1 MTFVFSLLLVAA
13 ALLVVSGV
21 GLATSGAFLPR
32 DGAFFLE
39 CLGWSDAIGCA
50 AVMAFVPAA
59 LRIGIRPGWIAFL
72 VFVVLLIVV
81 ARLLAPLTPPSPPE
95 GGRGI
100 GRDGVAEGHLALP
113 AGEGSGEGR
122 PLRVL
127 LYSLIVLG
135 VAVYT
140 LRALTEPMW
149 ANDFIAIWGLK
160 GKTIWGAGGYPE
172 YFYRSTQF
180 EYTHPE
186 YPLGLPLL
194 YAGLSFLTGR
204 WDDHAMALLFP
215 FLQAATLLVL
225 FGWLRRRGAT
235 QVVAGAAAAIVAW
248 FEPLY
253 SAFLTGMAEVP
264 LAFGML
270 LFGTALVDALD
281 ETDAGAVRRLM
292 LASALIAATKNE
304 GLFLAGVGCFVALAF
319 GKSARWKAAASAL
332 LPALLVRAL
341 HFPWRSRLP
350 LADFEAGSFSPERV
364 WDSLAAAG
372 GLLGPA
378 AWIGLALVVVLIAAG
393 DRVPAGNR
401 LLLLAAAALAGY
413 LVIPAFAVRGPA
425 WLVETTLRRTAAAL
439 APLLAAGLAVRF
451 TGASSGSGTGRTA
464 SAPNPGPPTPSTRAS

>member
-1 MTFVFSLLLVAA
+1 VTLVLSLVSVAV
-13 ALLVVSGV
+13 ALLAVSGV
-21 GLATSGAFLPR
+21 GLGASGAFLPPGR
-32 DGAFFLE
+32 AFFLE
-39 CLGWSDAIGCA
+39 RLGWSDALGCA
-50 AVMAFVPAA
+50 VLIAAVP
-59 LRIGIRPGWIAFL
+59 IGLGRGVSPRL
-72 VFVVLLIVV
+72 VFVVLAAAAIAL
-81 ARLLAPLTPPSPPE
+81 ALRLRLTP
-95 GGRGI
+95 
-100 GRDGVAEGHLALP
+100 
-113 AGEGSGEGR
+113 GERAVLHGKLS
-122 PLRVL
+122 LVL
-127 LYSLIVLG
+127 LGLIALG
-135 VAVYT
+135 VAVYA

-160 GKTIWGAGGYPE
+160 GKTIFGAAGYPE
-172 YFYRSTQF
+172 RMTFLEF
-180 EYTHPE
+180 AHPE

-225 FGWLRRRGAT
+225 FGWLRRRGASPA
-235 QVVAGAAAAIVAW
+235 VAGLATATVAC

-270 LFGTALVDALD
+270 LFGTALADTLD
-281 ETDAGAVRRLM
+281 ETDAGAVRRLA

-304 GLFLAGVGCFVALAF
+304 GLFLAAVGSLVALAL
-319 GKSARWKAAASAL
+319 GRAARWRGAAAAI
-332 LPALLVRAL
+332 LPALVVRAL
-341 HFPWRSRLP
+341 HLPWHSRLP
-350 LADFEAGSFSPERV
+350 LADLEVGLFSPDRV

-393 DRVPAGNR
+393 DRFPAGNR
-401 LLLLAAAALAGY
+401 LLWLVAAALAAY

-439 APLLAAGLAVRF
+439 VPLAAAAIAVRF
-451 TGASSGSGTGRTA
+451 RPTRIEDAPRMRGAFRATLIVPPAAVLKAIQGLGLGSAELVKGRLA
-464 SAPNPGPPTPSTRAS
+464 KENPR